1 MLGTTLIK
9 MWRVRESTSRSSV
22 ANLKAIADGADFCF
36 CFRGLTVMRRYYGHE
51 NETLATYGD
60 FPDHSAD
67 TVITRNG
74 DNVLVHFNMLGHLR
88 SCGYIDSDKMISGK
102 FKYKTDSGAEIL
114 ELHPSLKTGDV
125 SFFSIT
131 KTGGDIIASMIFNPD
146 GLDGDYYNVFVFSS
160 PE

>member
-9 MWRVRESTSRSSV
+9 MWRVRESTSRSSE

-36 CFRGLTVMRRYYGHE
+36 CFRGLTVLRRYYDHE
-51 NETLATYGD
+51 NETLATYGE

-67 TVITRNG
+67 TVITKNG

-114 ELHPSLKTGDV
+114 ELRPSLKTGNV

-131 KTGGDIIASMIFNPD
+131 KTGGEIIASMIFNPD
-146 GLDGDYYNVFVFSS
+146 GRDGDYYNVFLFNS
-160 PE
+160 PA

>member
-9 MWRVRESTSRSSV
+9 MWRVRESTSRSSE

-36 CFRGLTVMRRYYGHE
+36 CFRGLTVLRRYYGHE

-131 KTGGDIIASMIFNPD
+131 KTGGEFIASMIFNPD
-146 GLDGDYYNVFVFSS
+146 GLDGDYYNVFLFNS
-160 PE
+160 PA

>member
-36 CFRGLTVMRRYYGHE
+36 CFRGLTVLRRYYGRE

-74 DNVLVHFNMLGHLR
+74 DNILVHFNMLGHLR

-114 ELHPSLKTGDV
+114 ELHPSLKTGNV
-125 SFFSIT
+125 STFSIT
-131 KTGGDIIASMIFNPD
+131 KTGGEIIACMIFNPD

>member
-36 CFRGLTVMRRYYGHE
+36 CFRGLTVLRRYYGHE